1 MQGRISSG
9 VATCAGDAW
18 RLVGASLYRPLAD
31 GWVLQMYERI
41 MRNGHLFNLALRKK

>member
-9 VATCAGDAW
+9 VA
-18 RLVGASLYRPLAD
+18 VGASLYRPLAD